1 MCASQVHDQTLFR
14 PFKKEIFR
22 LILYTAKGREDGCLA
37 SLTLDQLYIP
47 LCIFY
52 PLSSCS
58 DQVEKHHPDGRREII
73 FPDKS
78 VKYIYPSGEEMSI
91 FADGAVERLST
102 DGSRTIEFPN
112 GQKEIHTKGHKV
124 SWTLRLTMQAVQLG
138 EWV

>member
-1 MCASQVHDQTLFR
+1 MSVGFATQKHWETTGLTR
-14 PFKKEIFR
+14 PMYR
-22 LILYTAKGREDGCLA
+22 
-37 SLTLDQLYIP
+37 QLHPI
-47 LCIFY
+47 LCILFM
-52 PLSSCS
+52 SCS

-91 FADGAVERLST
+91 FTDGAVERLST

-124 SWTLRLTMQAVQLG
+124 RYKLSCFTVCELHSIV
-138 EWV
+138 